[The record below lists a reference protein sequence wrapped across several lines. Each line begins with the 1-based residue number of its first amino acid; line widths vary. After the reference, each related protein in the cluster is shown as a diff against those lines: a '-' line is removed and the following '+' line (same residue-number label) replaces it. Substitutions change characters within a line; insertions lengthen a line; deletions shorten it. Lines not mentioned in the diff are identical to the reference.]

1 MRFPFNGMTNNTGNE
16 VVCLLF
22 LQESPFQFH
31 FSQEMHSGTD
41 RKDDLLESAENTILR
56 LRNIQLKKKKAVILL
71 K

>member
-1 MRFPFNGMTNNTGNE
+1 MTNNTGNE

-41 RKDDLLESAENTILR
+41 KKDDLLESGENTILR
-56 LRNIQLKKKKAVILL
+56 LRNIQLKKKAVILL